1 MNKRTIKTTTKDPL
15 RLTPNIIG
23 NNDFVDLGL
32 GLQNNKLSANL
43 NTSFYKGGMGSRI
56 NATYNVP
63 INNSNLSFGG
73 GLSKDTGSPL
83 NYDFNAGLT
92 IPIALKTKK
101 KKKL

>member
-1 MNKRTIKTTTKDPL
+1 MNKRTTKTTTIDPL
-15 RLTPNIIG
+15 RFTPNVIG

-32 GLQNNKLSANL
+32 GMQNKNISANL

-73 GLSKDTGSPL
+73 GLSKDTESPL
-83 NYDFNAGLT
+83 NYDFNVGLT
-92 IPIALKTKK
+92 IPITLKTKK